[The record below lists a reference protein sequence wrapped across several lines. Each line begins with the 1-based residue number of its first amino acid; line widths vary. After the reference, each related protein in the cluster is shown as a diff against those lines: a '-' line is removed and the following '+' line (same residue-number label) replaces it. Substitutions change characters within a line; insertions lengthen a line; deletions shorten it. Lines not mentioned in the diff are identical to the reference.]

1 MTGHRVP
8 PREGRAEEGR
18 RQRYAALSLLL
29 ARCLNET
36 GHRVAY
42 PWFEVRGSTW
52 HDDVPSMR
60 DLVVHSSE
68 SHSSVWS
75 LTVSN
80 LLDLLEVLTA
90 SLSHDPEERS
100 FLTERLADAMRFLRD
115 STPYPLPDEEIGHH
129 RREAAQ
135 RAGIQVPGEH

>member
-1 MTGHRVP
+1 M
-8 PREGRAEEGR
+8 PRCQHCLHLLRP
-18 RQRYAALSLLL
+18 SLMD
-29 ARCLNET
+29 AGVFVSVHGAQCSNET

-100 FLTERLADAMRFLRD
+100 FLMERLADAMRFLRD
-115 STPYPLPDEEIGHH
+115 STPYPLPDEGIGHH